1 LGAATND
8 GIWAKENEECNLPQE
23 ENIWFYRMSSE
34 ASSGTRGDTAKA
46 VYGQGQTAFTGFA
59 RVALKL

>member
-46 VYGQGQTAFTGFA
+46 VYGLPQTTFT
-59 RVALKL
+59 